1 MKRLTLIALCLLLA
15 PVGLAA
21 AQDAPADRQT
31 TLDDQTDVAITVYNN
46 SLALVRDRRD
56 VALAEGEVK
65 LTFMDVAQMIKP
77 ETVSI
82 RSLSNPGGIR
92 ILEQNYEFDLISPSK
107 LMEKFVGKEVQLRSF
122 SSESTFTTEA
132 ATLLSVNEQP
142 VYQVG
147 NEIYLGH
154 PGSVVLPEIPDNLIA
169 KPSLIWTLDSDADK
183 QSIEATYLTQGIQWS
198 ADYVLTMNREETAM
212 DIAGWVTL
220 VNQSGAQYTNAKLK
234 IVAGEVNIVR
244 PEMAGYGGAGLK
256 RALAVDAMEM
266 PAEESFA
273 EYHLYTIPR
282 RTTIKQNQSK
292 QVRLLS
298 AESVKVEK
306 LYEFRGQEYFYSQR
320 FPQVMPE
327 QKVGV
332 FVKFRNDEDNM
343 LGIPLPGGTMRVYQ
357 EDSDGMLQ
365 FAGEDRIQ
373 HTPKDE
379 DVRLRMGNAFD
390 VVGERVQKDYK
401 VIASNVHESEYEI
414 TLRNHKETDIVIDV
428 VEPMPGD
435 WQVLSSSHPHE
446 KRDARTAV
454 YSIPVEKDG
463 EAVLTYRVR
472 VRF

>member
-1 MKRLTLIALCLLLA
+1 MLSLIVMML
-15 PVGLAA
+15 PVDIAA
-21 AQDAPADRQT
+21 GQDALQSRRT
-31 TLDDQTDVAITVYNN
+31 SLDDQTDVAITVYNN
-46 SLALVRDRRD
+46 NLALVRDRRD
-56 VALAEGEVK
+56 VELENGEVT
-65 LTFMDVAQMIKP
+65 LTFMDVAQQIKP

-107 LMEKFVGKEVQLRSF
+107 LMEKFVGKQVELRSF
-122 SSESTFTTEA
+122 NSKNTFTSEM
-132 ATLLSVNEQP
+132 ATLLSVNESP

-147 NEIYLGH
+147 NDIHLRH
-154 PGSVVLPEIPDNLIA
+154 PGSVVLPEIPNNLIA

-198 ADYVLTMNREETAM
+198 ADYVLTMNREETTM

-220 VNQSGAQYTNAKLK
+220 VNLSGAQYTDAKLK
-234 IVAGEVNIVR
+234 IVAGDVNVITNNV
-244 PEMAGYGGAGLK
+244 ALDYFADSDGAFNS
-256 RALAVDAMEM
+256 ALLQSM
-266 PAEESFA
+266 PVEESFA

-298 AESVKVEK
+298 ANTVKVEK
-306 LYEFRGQEYFYSQR
+306 LYEYRGQEYFFSQR

-332 FVKFRNDEDNM
+332 FVKFRNDEENS

-357 EDSDGMLQ
+357 EDSESMLQ

-414 TLRNHKETDIVIDV
+414 TLRNHKESNIVVDV

-435 WQVLSSSHPHE
+435 WQVLSSSHQHE

-454 YSIPVEKDG
+454 YSIPVEQDG
-463 EAVLTYRVR
+463 EVVLKYRVR

>member
-1 MKRLTLIALCLLLA
+1 MNRLILFALAMLFL
-15 PVGLAA
+15 PVGVATAL
-21 AQDAPADRQT
+21 DAMPTRET

-46 SLALVRDRRD
+46 NLALVRDRRD
-56 VALAEGEVK
+56 VSLADGEVS
-65 LTFMDVAQMIKP
+65 LTFMDVAQQIKP

-82 RSLSNPGGIR
+82 RSLSNPGAIR

-122 SSESTFTTEA
+122 TSESTFTTET
-132 ATLLSVNEQP
+132 ATLLSVNERP
-142 VYQVG
+142 IYQVG
-147 NEIYLGH
+147 NEIHLGH

-169 KPSLIWTLDSDADK
+169 KPSLIWTLDSDEAD
-183 QSIEATYLTQGIQWS
+183 QSIEATYLTNGIMWS

-212 DIAGWVTL
+212 DVAGWVTL

-234 IVAGEVNIVR
+234 IVAGEVNIVQNVHNLR
-244 PEMAGYGGAGLK
+244 YVEMRSDVAAE
-256 RALAVDAMEM
+256 AMAM

-282 RTTIKQNQSK
+282 RTTIKENQSK
-292 QVRLLS
+292 QVSLL
-298 AESVKVEK
+298 AADGVKVTK
-306 LYEFRGQEYFYSQR
+306 LYEYRGEEYFFSQR

-332 FVKFRNDEDNM
+332 FVKFRNDEDNA

-357 EDSDGMLQ
+357 EDSEGMLQ

-401 VIASNVHESEYEI
+401 VIASNVHESEYQI
-414 TLRNHKETDIVIDV
+414 TLRNHKETDIVVDV

-435 WQVLSSSHPHE
+435 WQILSNSHPYE

-454 YSIPVEKDG
+454 FSIPVKQDG
-463 EAVLTYRVR
+463 EVVLTYRAR

>member
-1 MKRLTLIALCLLLA
+1 MNRLTTVALVLLLLPIA
-15 PVGLAA
+15 FAG
-21 AQDAPADRQT
+21 AQEALPSRQT
-31 TLDDQTDVAITVYNN
+31 SLDDQTDVAITVYNN
-46 SLALVRDRRD
+46 NLALVRDRRD
-56 VALAEGEVK
+56 VDLADGEVS
-65 LTFMDVAQMIKP
+65 LTFMDVAQMIRP

-107 LMEKFVGKEVQLRSF
+107 LMEKFVGKQVQLRSF
-122 SSESTFTTEA
+122 HSESTFTTEM
-132 ATLLSVNEQP
+132 ATLLSVNERP

-147 NEIYLGH
+147 NDIHLGH

-169 KPSLIWTLDSDADK
+169 KPSLIWTLDSEAAK

-198 ADYVLTMNREETAM
+198 ADYVLTMNKKETAM

-220 VNQSGAQYTNAKLK
+220 VNQSGAQYTDAKLK

-244 PEMAGYGGAGLK
+244 PEMRMNHMKAG
-256 RALAVDAMEM
+256 RAVAMEAAAM
-266 PAEESFA
+266 AVEETFA

-298 AESVKVEK
+298 ANAVRVKK
-306 LYEFRGQEYFYSQR
+306 LYEYRGQEYFFSQR

-332 FVKFRNDEDNM
+332 FVKFRNDEQNA
-343 LGIPLPGGTMRVYQ
+343 LGIPLPGGTMRIYQ
-357 EDSDGMLQ
+357 EDSEGMLQ

-414 TLRNHKETDIVIDV
+414 TLRNHKEEDIVVDV

-454 YSIPVEKDG
+454 YSIPVKKDA
-463 EAVLTYRVR
+463 EVVLKYRVR

>member
-1 MKRLTLIALCLLLA
+1 MMKRLNAIALLTMF
-15 PVGLAA
+15 LAA
-21 AQDAPADRQT
+21 GLVHAQDATPARQT
-31 TLDDQTDVAITVYNN
+31 SLDDQTDVAITVYNN
-46 SLALVRDRRD
+46 NLALVRDRRD
-56 VALAEGEVK
+56 VPLADGEVT
-65 LTFMDVAQMIKP
+65 LTFMDVAQMIRP

-122 SSESTFTTEA
+122 HSESTFTTEI
-132 ATLLSVNEQP
+132 ATLLSVNERP

-147 NEIYLGH
+147 NDIHLGH

-220 VNQSGAQYTNAKLK
+220 INQSGAQYTNAKLK

-244 PEMAGYGGAGLK
+244 PEMRMNKGGMASRG
-256 RALAVDAMEM
+256 VAMEAMSM
-266 PAEESFA
+266 PVEESFA

-298 AESVKVEK
+298 ANAVKVEK
-306 LYEFRGQEYFYSQR
+306 LYEYRGQEYFFSQR

-357 EDSDGMLQ
+357 EDSESMLQ

-401 VIASNVHESEYEI
+401 VIASNVHESE
-414 TLRNHKETDIVIDV
+414 
-428 VEPMPGD
+428 
-435 WQVLSSSHPHE
+435 
-446 KRDARTAV
+446 
-454 YSIPVEKDG
+454 
-463 EAVLTYRVR
+463 
-472 VRF
+472 